1 VFVCLSLV
9 LYLLFAVPAA
19 PQAGVPWV
27 PALALVLVFGILLC
41 FVLSFLAA
49 LLDRLRIPLLL
60 AVAGGLYVT
69 YSLFGVDYYYD
80 TPPRNT
86 PAVVASNSPDA
97 VFERWRTHHP
107 DDTVLTVVTAS
118 GGGIRAA
125 GWTAE
130 VLTRLDEASDGAFGR
145 SLLLISSVSGGS
157 VGAMYYVDRYGEGEG
172 ARTHIRRE
180 STRSSLY
187 GTAWGLVYGDVWRWL
202 PFGGN
207 RDRGRALERIW
218 AQRLATD
225 STTIWDWWR
234 DDNAWRPFHIH
245 NATIAETGDRMLLA
259 AVDSV
264 GDANTF
270 SGLYPENDLRVATAA
285 RLSATFPY
293 VSPLARPR
301 VRNGVPESTA
311 YRLGDGGYFDN
322 HGVATAIDVLND
334 VLDSNRGIKH
344 VLFVQVRSSV
354 AEERNARFTVE
365 GRTPSSA
372 RSLRFFACDQP
383 RN

>member
-1 VFVCLSLV
+1 
-9 LYLLFAVPAA
+9 
-19 PQAGVPWV
+19 
-27 PALALVLVFGILLC
+27 
-41 FVLSFLAA
+41 
-49 LLDRLRIPLLL
+49 
-60 AVAGGLYVT
+60 
-69 YSLFGVDYYYD
+69 
-80 TPPRNT
+80 
-86 PAVVASNSPDA
+86 

-301 VRNGVPESTA
+301 VRKGVPAPTA

-354 AEERNARFTVE
+354 AEEREAEIHSGGTYALLGPILTLLRMRSAAQLDRNASQLEQLRALWNETDPAIQITPVGFVFEEELSLSWHLSKSEIQAFEGAWTRSKENQAACRFVLKMLNATASDGPETDPAVAE
-365 GRTPSSA
+365 DRCSA
-372 RSLRFFACDQP
+372 
-383 RN
+383 